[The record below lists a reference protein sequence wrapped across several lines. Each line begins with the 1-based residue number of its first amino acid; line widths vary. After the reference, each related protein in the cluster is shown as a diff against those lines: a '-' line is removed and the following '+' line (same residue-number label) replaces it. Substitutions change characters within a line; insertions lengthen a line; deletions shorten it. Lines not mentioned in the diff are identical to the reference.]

1 MKKKAA
7 AVLFTGALLVSLGTT
22 GVLAGG
28 HGHGRNHMGR
38 NCSSERNVCIYQ
50 DQDRVCVCGQ
60 EKENGEGI
68 CGECPGFEDE
78 DQDGICDHHKEERCS
93 SLRGQECHRRN
104 RR

>member
-50 DQDRVCVCGQ
+50 EQDRVCVCGQ
-60 EKENGEGI
+60 EKEKREGI

-78 DQDGICDHHKEERCS
+78 DHDGICDHHKEERCS
-93 SLRGQECHRRN
+93 SLRGQGCHRRN